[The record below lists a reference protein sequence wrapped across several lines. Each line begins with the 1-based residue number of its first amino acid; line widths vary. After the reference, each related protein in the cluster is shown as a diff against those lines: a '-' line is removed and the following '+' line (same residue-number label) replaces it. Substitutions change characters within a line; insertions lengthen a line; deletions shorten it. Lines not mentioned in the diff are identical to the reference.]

1 MRDSVRRAS
10 AQLREAGVGSP
21 EADALLLLAH
31 AVGVDPAEV
40 RRRMILRAE
49 LTPAQ
54 ADTFEALVSERCRR
68 VPLQHLTGTA
78 YFRGLELAVGPG
90 VFIPRPETELTVE
103 LALRAVRSASLPNPV
118 VVDLCSG
125 SGAIALAVKDE
136 APEAEVHAVELS
148 DAAGAW
154 AQRNRQALGLDV
166 QIVTGDATT
175 ALAELDGLV
184 DVVVANPPYIPLHAV
199 PHDPEV
205 REHDPELALYGGSE
219 DGLAIP
225 LAVAARA
232 AVLLRGGSA
241 LVLEHADVQG
251 GALVSALERS
261 GLWRDVEDHHDLN
274 DLPRV
279 LTATRRH

>member
-10 AQLREAGVGSP
+10 AQLREAGVASP

-49 LTPAQ
+49 LTPDQ

-251 GALVSALERS
+251 GALVSALERP